1 MQKILYN
8 LIGGLLAGL
17 IIAACFKQPGYKFV
31 KEMLEGNY
39 KVIKNNLH
47 ASIDQRFEAKLGTTY
62 KACQYIRQNSPDT
75 AVLLW
80 PDNDDFS
87 PQGTNSGFANEM
99 GNKMYGLR
107 FLHPRKLVTKKELS
121 VLQNKDA
128 ITHVVVVHDSCREY
142 LPYPLAGHIEF
153 AVLPIDKNQLSSK

>member
-8 LIGGLLAGL
+8 LIGGILGGL

-39 KVIKNNLH
+39 KVIKNNPR
-47 ASIDQRFEAKLGTTY
+47 ATIDQRFEAKLGATY
-62 KACQYIRQNSPDT
+62 RACQYIRQNSPDT

-80 PDNDDFS
+80 PDSDDFS
-87 PQGTNSGFANEM
+87 PIGME
-99 GNKMYGLR
+99 NKMYGLR
-107 FLHPRKLVTKKELS
+107 FLHPRRLIMKKELS

-142 LPYPLAGHIEF
+142 LPYTLAGHIEF
-153 AVLPIDKNQLSSK
+153 AVLPMDKNQLSSK

>member
-8 LIGGLLAGL
+8 LIGGILGVL

-39 KVIKNNLH
+39 KTIKNNPH
-47 ASIDQRFEAKLGTTY
+47 ATIDQRFEAKLGTTY
-62 KACQYIRQNSPDT
+62 RACQYIRQNTPDT

-80 PDNDDFS
+80 PDNDDFC
-87 PQGTNSGFANEM
+87 PKGVNSGFASEM

-107 FLHPRKLVTKKELS
+107 FLHPRRLIMKKELPE
-121 VLQNKDA
+121 LQNKDI

-153 AVLPIDKNQLSSK
+153 AVLPMDKYQLSSK